1 VSTPPFDAIVIA
13 PVGELAKV
21 RVCGLTLHERT
32 RRVAVKAG
40 ATRVHVTSASDTAES
55 LAAWAAQGAGDL
67 VVVDATDHV
76 VHVPLI
82 QTALKAER
90 RQAAARVPGS
100 GAEHGSTGPSAGPLT
115 AASSASASSV
125 SAPAQP
131 AAAVTDP
138 ETGAFA
144 GALVVDGVDRVELAK
159 AAASHAAFEA
169 LAASWRT
176 AGVATVAHGELSRH
190 PARTPAERRA
200 AIHFLF
206 GLIRKAQDTWLV
218 RTINRKVSY
227 PFTRL
232 LLPVTGLSPN
242 MISII
247 VFIIGAIGCV
257 IMTTPTYTAALIG
270 ASLLLFAGY
279 LDGCDGEIARI
290 RLESSKLGAWIDT
303 IADEVTTILSVTC
316 WGIHVYNKYPSE
328 TWLVPVVIGS
338 TILATVAV
346 GSVYYYLLTSGIG
359 SGNSQDYPT
368 SSPILNFLR
377 LFIRREVINLGTML
391 MVVLGLVDVL
401 YAILVVGAIVS
412 SSILVIQQVMRV
424 AQKRAVQEPAR
435 AP

>member
-1 VSTPPFDAIVIA
+1 MSTPPFDAIVIA
-13 PVGELAKV
+13 PVGELAKA
-21 RVCGLTLHERT
+21 RVCGLTLHERA

-55 LAAWAAQGAGDL
+55 LATWAAQGAGDL

-90 RQAAARVPGS
+90 RQA
-100 GAEHGSTGPSAGPLT
+100 GPLT
-115 AASSASASSV
+115 TASSASASSV

-144 GALVVDGVDRVELAK
+144 GALVADGVDRVELAK

-257 IMTTPTYTAALIG
+257 IMTTPTYTAAMIG